1 MCAAAAAQPLTPA
14 SNPNPPGHTRRGD
27 KPTGLPSGAG
37 LTGDALIGLTGA
49 VLTKD
54 EEQRFTDSDRH
65 LMLLHFR

>member
-1 MCAAAAAQPLTPA
+1 MAACRA
-14 SNPNPPGHTRRGD
+14 D
-27 KPTGLPSGAG
+27 KPAAG
-37 LTGDALIGLTGA
+37 LSTATLSGDALIGLSGA